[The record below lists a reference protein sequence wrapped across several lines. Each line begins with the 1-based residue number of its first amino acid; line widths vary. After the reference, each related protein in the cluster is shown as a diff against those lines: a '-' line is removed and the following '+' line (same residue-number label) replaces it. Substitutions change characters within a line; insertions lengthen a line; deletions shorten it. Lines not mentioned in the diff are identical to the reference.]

1 MARYKNY
8 SYEQAVIIPL
18 DFSKQIIP
26 GTIEHTIHWLV
37 DNKIDITGIE
47 RKYKNDLVGAP
58 AYDPSI
64 LSGKEVHI
72 FKEQLYRL

>member
-8 SYEQAVIIPL
+8 SYEQAVINFL

-47 RKYKNDLVGAP
+47 RKYK
-58 AYDPSI
+58 I
-64 LSGKEVHI
+64 LAK
-72 FKEQLYRL
+72 